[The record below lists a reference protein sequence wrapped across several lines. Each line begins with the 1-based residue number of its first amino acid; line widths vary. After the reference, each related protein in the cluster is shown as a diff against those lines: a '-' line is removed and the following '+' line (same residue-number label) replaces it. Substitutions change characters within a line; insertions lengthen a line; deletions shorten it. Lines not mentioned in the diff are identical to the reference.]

1 MYRAPRGTTD
11 ILPREQAYWAH
22 VQQRA
27 AEVCLLYGYERID
40 TPVFEDYGLFART
53 DAEGTDLVEKEM
65 YVFEDRSGQK
75 LALRAE
81 NTAPVCRAYVE
92 HGLFNLSQ
100 PVRLYY
106 IGPTF
111 RYERPQAG
119 RYRQH
124 HQFGCEA
131 LGDASPSLDVE
142 VIELAIRFLA
152 SLGLTR
158 LSVLLNSI
166 GCHECQPGY
175 VEVLRQHYRTL
186 SATVC
191 SDCRV
196 RMVRNPLR
204 LLDCKEST
212 CKRIADEAP
221 HISDYLC
228 AECKDH
234 FREVQDQLRV
244 LGIPFALNH
253 KLVRGL
259 DYYTRTVFEVLP
271 QRQGGQSAI
280 VGGGRY
286 DGLIEA
292 IGGKPT
298 PAVGFAMGIERIIL
312 NIKELGLEVPALP
325 GPRVYVAHMG
335 ESARPT
341 AISLAR
347 QLRDAGIGVLA
358 ATGGKSLKAQLRQ
371 ANTLGAG
378 YAVILGD
385 NETATRTA
393 VVRDMSRNEQS
404 TLPQDDLAEHLATAL
419 GRPSDGASP

>member
-1 MYRAPRGTTD
+1 
-11 ILPREQAYWAH
+11 

-27 AEVCLLYGYERID
+27 AEVCRLYGYERID
-40 TPVFEDYGLFART
+40 TPAFEDYGLFART

-65 YVFEDRSGQK
+65 YVFEDRGGQK

-131 LGDASPSLDVE
+131 LGDASPILDVE
-142 VIELAIRFLA
+142 VIELAIRFLE
-152 SLGLTR
+152 SLGLSG

-166 GCHECQPGY
+166 GCRECQPAY
-175 VEVLRQHYRTL
+175 VEVLRQHYQGF
-186 SATVC
+186 SADVC

-212 CKRIADEAP
+212 CKRIIDAAP

-228 AECKDH
+228 PACNDH
-234 FREVQDQLRV
+234 FREVQGQLQV

-253 KLVRGL
+253 TLVRGL
-259 DYYTRTVFEVLP
+259 DYYTRTVFEILP
-271 QRQGGQSAI
+271 QRQGSQSAI

-286 DGLIEA
+286 DGLIEQ

-298 PAVGFAMGIERIIL
+298 PAVGFAMGMERVIL
-312 NIKELGLEVPALP
+312 NIKEQGLDVPMPP
-325 GPRVYVAHMG
+325 GPSVYIAHVG
-335 ESARPT
+335 TPARQT
-341 AISLAR
+341 AVSLAR
-347 QLRDAGIGVLA
+347 RLRDAGIGVLA
-358 ATGGKSLKAQLRQ
+358 STGTKSFKAQLRQ
-371 ANTLGAG
+371 ANSLGVR
-378 YAVILGD
+378 YTIILGD
-385 NETATRTA
+385 NEIEARTA
-393 VVRDMSRNEQS
+393 VVRDMARNEQS
-404 TLPQDDLAEHLATAL
+404 TLPQDDLVEHLGGPADCS
-419 GRPSDGASP
+419 PDSASS